1 MILSKREKVLLGTL
15 LLAGCVYLLDYFW
28 LQPLNARSSQLQAD
42 YSGLQAKLNQSTEMT
57 ASYSGAG
64 TQEKIIADYA
74 AVRAQVPDQPM
85 ITDIIEFVG
94 LIGAETG
101 IEAHS
106 VQYDA
111 QIEPVRAG
119 DAIEKHHLH
128 EIRFR
133 IQAQGSRSGL
143 LAFLARIENAPR
155 LLNVTK
161 TSLKA
166 VEPHPSQ
173 VPNLVGAEDRTALP
187 MVGPS
192 MSADSINP
200 EADLHELEM
209 DISAFYRD

>member
-15 LLAGCVYLLDYFW
+15 LLAGCAFLLDHFW
-28 LQPLNARSSQLQAD
+28 LQPLNARSSQLQA
-42 YSGLQAKLNQSTEMT
+42 YHSSLQTELNQSTEMT

-64 TQEKIIADYA
+64 TQEGIIADYA

-85 ITDIIEFVG
+85 ITNIIEFVG
-94 LIGAETG
+94 LIAAETG

-111 QIEPVRAG
+111 QSEPRRAG
-119 DAIEKHHLH
+119 DAIEKQRLH

-143 LAFLARIENAPR
+143 LMFLARIENAPR

-161 TSLKA
+161 TSLKTL
-166 VEPHPSQ
+166 EPHPSQ
-173 VPNLVGAEDRTALP
+173 VPNLAAGEDRTELP
-187 MVGPS
+187 TFGPS
-192 MSADSINP
+192 MPADTINP

>member
-1 MILSKREKVLLGTL
+1 MILTKREKVLLGTL
-15 LLAGCVYLLDYFW
+15 LLAGCACLLDYFW

-42 YSGLQAKLNQSTEMT
+42 NTSLQAELNQSAEMT
-57 ASYSGAG
+57 ARYGGAD
-64 TQEKIIADYA
+64 TQERIIADHE
-74 AVRAQVPDQPM
+74 AVRAQVPDRPM

-94 LIGAETG
+94 LIAAEAG

-111 QIEPVRAG
+111 QIEFTRAG
-119 DAIEKHHLH
+119 DATEKEHLH

-143 LAFLARIENAPR
+143 LIFLASIENAPR

-161 TSLKA
+161 TSLKTL
-166 VEPHPSQ
+166 EPHPSQ
-173 VPNLVGAEDRTALP
+173 VPNLAAGEDRTELP
-187 MVGPS
+187 TFGPS
-192 MSADSINP
+192 MPADTINP

>member
-1 MILSKREKVLLGTL
+1 MILTKREKVLLGAL
-15 LLAGCVYLLDYFW
+15 LLAGGAYLLDYFW
-28 LQPLNARSSQLQAD
+28 LQPLNARSSQLHAENT
-42 YSGLQAKLNQSTEMT
+42 SLQAELNQSAEMT
-57 ASYSGAG
+57 ASYGGAD
-64 TQEKIIADYA
+64 TQERIIADYA

-94 LIGAETG
+94 MIAAETG

-111 QIEPVRAG
+111 PIEPIRGG
-119 DAIEKHHLH
+119 DANAKQHLH

-143 LAFLARIENAPR
+143 LIFLARIENAPR

-161 TSLKA
+161 TKLEA
-166 VEPHPSQ
+166 VEARFSSGQ
-173 VPNLVGAEDRTALP
+173 NLARGVEGTAPP

-192 MSADSINP
+192 MPADSINP

-209 DISAFYRD
+209 HINAFYRD